1 MKAIILN
8 ASAWMIVP
16 VMDAFAKYLSSS
28 MDVLQITWARYFFT
42 VVFTLSLMLIFYRHS
57 LVWTKKPTLQLIR
70 GLIFVFSTY
79 LFFYA
84 ISEISLP
91 KEVINASLKENT
103 FICVRATP
111 NDIRII
117 TIIP

>member
-1 MKAIILN
+1 MQDCINKTPAGIPDKLKNLMTANPIIGPN
-8 ASAWMIVP
+8 
-16 VMDAFAKYLSSS
+16 
-28 MDVLQITWARYFFT
+28 IT
-42 VVFTLSLMLIFYRHS
+42 
-57 LVWTKKPTLQLIR
+57 
-70 GLIFVFSTY
+70 
-79 LFFYA
+79 
-84 ISEISLP
+84 LP